1 MWSGDRGTFSLVAGR
16 RRRPATASATLAGSG
31 DEVGPVGDPEALLAD
46 MDQVHGLLEPTSLE
60 RAELAEGDDVVG

>member
-1 MWSGDRGTFSLVAGR
+1 V
-16 RRRPATASATLAGSG
+16 TLAGSG